1 MSYLGIDLGT
11 TNSVAVIYKD
21 KDESMYTVTTDGTDE
36 ILPSV
41 VSYIDDEIVV
51 GSEAKSGAVIYPENT
66 VISVKRFMGSEKAV
80 NVGEFSRLPEEI
92 SAEILKKLKDA
103 AEEQA
108 DEVFDEVVITHPAYF
123 NDRQIYATRQAG
135 IIAGFKNVYLLSE
148 PLAAAIEY
156 GYRQGYAQT
165 LLVYDIGG
173 GTFDACVLRV
183 SIGEDGQEIFQE
195 LSDVGDMSLGGD
207 DFDNEIINFIKEKFN
222 GETGINLDELE
233 ETERRR
239 VMQKLKQEAEQAK
252 KKLSGTNKVSI
263 KVNPII
269 IKDGIPKNI
278 SFDISREEFE
288 SMIRKYVD
296 KSREIVGEAL
306 KRAGKEPD
314 EISKVILVG
323 GSTLI
328 PMVKRMVAGY
338 IKEPYRATDPAK
350 SVAMGAAIYNHLIH
364 IPNSTVQVGQVTRQI
379 FGTEAIVDLETMQ
392 KSLIPII
399 PMGSLIPCS
408 VSSDGYTNLN
418 GSSMVNVNVY
428 QWEQGYEKERKYIG
442 SVLLSGITETSDI
455 EITYAINENNL
466 FEVHVKD
473 KVTGKIEKNEFDR
486 SKSAFEPEY
495 RNFAFDKNQNI
506 NIVFIIDTTGSMD
519 SYINGVK
526 ERAIEFSN
534 ILSERGVSFKFGLIG
549 FGDLNE
555 KEKPS
560 VYSFTDD
567 IAKFQKQVKHIPR
580 TYGGDIPESS
590 LDALETS
597 VELLNSEKVDEN
609 SKNIFILITDAPPH
623 VPTNSGKSIEDI
635 CNMLNENSVTT
646 YVAARRDRESRE
658 AYDALV
664 KSGGK
669 YYDLNEKF
677 YDILDNIAMSI
688 AELVKL

>member
-11 TNSVAVIYKD
+11 TNSVAVIYRD
-21 KDESMYTVTTDGTDE
+21 KDDSVCAVTTDGTDE

-41 VSYIDDEIVV
+41 VSYVDDEIIV

-66 VISVKRFMGSEKAV
+66 VISIKRLIGTSNAV

-92 SAEILKKLKDA
+92 SAEILKKLKEA

-108 DEVFDEVVITHPAYF
+108 KESFDEVVITHPAYF
-123 NDRQIYATRQAG
+123 NDRQIYATKQAG
-135 IIAGFKNVYLLSE
+135 LIAGFKNVYLLSE

-165 LLVYDIGG
+165 ILVYDIGG
-173 GTFDACVLRV
+173 GTFDACVLKV

-207 DFDNEIINFIKEKFN
+207 DFDNEIINFIKDRFN
-222 GETGINLDELE
+222 EETGINLEELE
-233 ETERRR
+233 DTEKRR
-239 VMQKLKQEAEQAK
+239 VEQKLKQEAEQAK

-263 KVNPII
+263 KINPII
-269 IKDGIPKNI
+269 IKDGVPKNI
-278 SFDISREEFE
+278 SFEISRDEFE
-288 SMIRKYVD
+288 SMIRKYVE

-364 IPNSTVQVGQVTRQI
+364 LPNCNVHVGQVTRQI
-379 FGTEAIVDLETMQ
+379 FGTEAIVDLKTMK

-399 PMGSLIPCS
+399 PMGTLIPCS
-408 VSSDGYTNLN
+408 ILSEGYTNLN
-418 GSSMVNVNVY
+418 GASMVNVNVY
-428 QWEQGYEKERKYIG
+428 QWEQGCENEKKYIG
-442 SVLLSGITETSDI
+442 SVLLSGITEFSDI
-455 EITYAINENNL
+455 EITYVINENNL

-486 SKSAFEPEY
+486 TKAAVEPEQKNY
-495 RNFAFDKNQNI
+495 VFDKSQNI
-506 NIVFIIDTTGSMD
+506 NIVFTIDTTGSMD

-534 ILSERGVSFKFGLIG
+534 ILNERGVSFKFGLIG

-560 VYSFTDD
+560 VYGFTND

-597 VELLNSEKVDEN
+597 IELLKSEKSDEN

-623 VPTNSGKSIEDI
+623 IPTNSGKSIEDI
-635 CNMLNENSVTT
+635 RAMLKDNEVTT
-646 YVAARRDRESRE
+646 YVAARRDRESRD
-658 AYDALV
+658 AYEPLV
-664 KSGGK
+664 AGGGK